1 MDGGTKKQEF
11 YLEPLDSVAAA
22 SLAAL
27 RFMQQDGQLCDVVLE
42 AEGAEQISA
51 HRAILAGCSP
61 YFRGMF
67 VNKLAESSQK
77 VVYIKDIDLQIL
89 QAVVSY
95 AYNAKFSL
103 SSDQV
108 LPLLIASDRFQI
120 APLFLKCCRFLET
133 QLTAENCLS
142 LQAFA
147 ELHKCEELFQQCS
160 EFASEN
166 FEKVILCDEYLSLP
180 SDQLK
185 ALISRDEVRV
195 SCEEKIYSAVL
206 QWVYHDFES
215 RKEEFSSIM
224 SCVRLPFVSSDFLS
238 CQVEQEHLV
247 QTEEQCREFLQEA
260 YLYKTSSEKR
270 PSLKHSPRTKPRK
283 LSGLQDVIIAAGGMG
298 KSRLVSSVEQY
309 DMRTDSWTSLSE
321 LELPRYG
328 LSVCFHNGCLYTAG
342 GYSNVFGYLNCME
355 CYNLR
360 ENEWRMVAPMHQARR
375 STTNW
380 LILMCNSSSSVCSS
394 SLYAGTIR
402 WRCSMVCY
410 T

>member
-11 YLEPLDSVAAA
+11 YVEPLDSVAAA

-27 RFMQQDGQLCDVVLE
+27 RSMQQDGQLCDVVLE

-147 ELHKCEELFQQCS
+147 ELHNCEELFQQCT

-166 FEKVILCDEYLSLP
+166 FEKVILCDEYLSVP

-195 SCEEKIYSAVL
+195 SCEEKVYSAVL
-206 QWVYHDFES
+206 
-215 RKEEFSSIM
+215 
-224 SCVRLPFVSSDFLS
+224 
-238 CQVEQEHLV
+238 
-247 QTEEQCREFLQEA
+247 
-260 YLYKTSSEKR
+260 
-270 PSLKHSPRTKPRK
+270 
-283 LSGLQDVIIAAGGMG
+283 
-298 KSRLVSSVEQY
+298 
-309 DMRTDSWTSLSE
+309 
-321 LELPRYG
+321 
-328 LSVCFHNGCLYTAG
+328 
-342 GYSNVFGYLNCME
+342 
-355 CYNLR
+355 
-360 ENEWRMVAPMHQARR
+360 
-375 STTNW
+375 
-380 LILMCNSSSSVCSS
+380 
-394 SLYAGTIR
+394 
-402 WRCSMVCY
+402 
-410 T
+410 

>member
-11 YLEPLDSVAAA
+11 YVEPLDSVAAA

-27 RFMQQDGQLCDVVLE
+27 RSMQQDGQLCDVVLE

-103 SSDQV
+103 SGDQV

-166 FEKVILCDEYLSLP
+166 FEKVILCDEYLPLP

-247 QTEEQCREFLQEA
+247 QTKEQCREFLQEA
-260 YLYKTSSEKR
+260 YLYKTSPEKR
-270 PSLKHSPRTKPRK
+270 PSLKHSHRTKPRK
-283 LSGLQDVIIAAGGMG
+283 LSGLQDVIIAAGGMS